1 MWPRYTTRDFFAF
14 DSRTKLRCDSN
25 SSFLLVRFVLPSAGP
40 LLFTRLGAVA
50 FAPETQGD
58 FPGFPTTTTTT
69 TPSQPR
75 KKVPYE
81 KGYSQQ
87 DWLRL
92 TRSSTEDLTGN
103 GGRPLGRKISLSEVA
118 QHRTEDDA
126 WMVLNG
132 KVYNVTRYVKFH
144 PGGVDYLMQGAGK
157 DATRLFNKYHKWVN
171 ADFMLQKCFLGQVVK

>member
-1 MWPRYTTRDFFAF
+1 MTSNKNGDSATATATASSKLRAPRLTAMATVTDRSDATAPATTR
-14 DSRTKLRCDSN
+14 
-25 SSFLLVRFVLPSAGP
+25 
-40 LLFTRLGAVA
+40 AVA

-58 FPGFPTTTTTT
+58 FPGFPTTTATT